1 MKYYLQKGGHFNRT
15 SMQSMIAQWTVNVA
29 KLLCSRKAKCILYEI
44 YQEEMQLL
52 TFIKWILSNEK
63 DIYLRLD
70 IVNYNGK
77 YCELDSDCNVD
88 SFIAWLPVR

>member
-1 MKYYLQKGGHFNRT
+1 MLPDCFAAEKPNAYYMKIT
-15 SMQSMIAQWTVNVA
+15 
-29 KLLCSRKAKCILYEI
+29 RKKCNYWRL
-44 YQEEMQLL
+44 
-52 TFIKWILSNEK
+52 KWIVSNEK

-77 YCELDSDCNVD
+77 YCELDSDCNVE